1 MNVRVI
7 LMDEEAEL
15 EQIRRKKLED
25 LQMQASHQEV
35 MAEHQKQ
42 MEAQRQIILRKILTP
57 KARERLGRLRTARPE
72 LVASIEDQL
81 IALATAGRVSGQI
94 SDEELRRLL
103 GRLMPKK
110 RDIKIE
116 RR

>member
-1 MNVRVI
+1 
-7 LMDEEAEL
+7 MDKDDEL
-15 EQIRRKKLED
+15 EQIRRKKLEE
-25 LQMQASHQEV
+25 LQMQAQHQEV
-35 MAEHQKQ
+35 LADQQKL
-42 MEAQRQIILRKILTP
+42 MEAQRQQVLRQILTP

-72 LVASIEDQL
+72 LVASIQDQL
-81 IALATAGRVSGQI
+81 IALASAGRVAGQI
-94 SDEELRRLL
+94 NDEELRRLL